1 LTRGDELK
9 ADLAKLE
16 RAFNPRVLAVVGDSG
31 FFQWLRASEN
41 FEGKLYSVQ
50 VNPKTIKQIEEMGI
64 KNYTSLLDI
73 PEPVDFVIVAV
84 GRKYALQVL
93 EDCIRKD
100 VAAAHF
106 FTAGFT
112 ETDTE
117 DGADLER
124 ALTKRATE
132 ANFHLIGP
140 NCMGIFN
147 PAVGLKQAL
156 GQYDGTM
163 GPLGFISQS
172 GTHAIN
178 FSLEAHLQGVD
189 ISKSVSFG
197 NGTVLDSAEYLD
209 YFGRDDS
216 IKVVGMYLEGTRDGQ
231 RLLEVLREVSLK
243 KPVVIWKGGRT
254 EGGSRA
260 VASHTGSLA
269 VSQDIWTAAMRQG
282 GAIPVLGI
290 DELIDTLKALLYLKP
305 VYGNRV
311 VLAGG
316 SGGQSVAITDAFT
329 EAGLEV
335 PSLSQESFDKFE
347 EFFTII
353 GGSYRNPI
361 DTGNPNRLQMERI
374 MGIIEKDTNTDN
386 IVMLMNAS
394 GAGPPGMDDQR
405 DDEIEA
411 IAQMRARTPKPV
423 MVCLQLTMLPRVI
436 ADART
441 VVKKLQDAGVP
452 AFTSLERGAL
462 ALKNALDYYQYR
474 QG

>member
-1 LTRGDELK
+1 MK

-16 RAFNPRVLAVVGDSG
+16 RALNPKVLAVVGDSG
-31 FFQWLRASEN
+31 FFQWLRSSAD
-41 FEGKLYSVQ
+41 FKGKLYSVQ
-50 VNPKTIKQIEEMGI
+50 VNPKTIEQIKEMGVE
-64 KNYTSLLDI
+64 NYTSLLDI
-73 PEPVDFVIVAV
+73 PEPVDLAIVTV
-84 GRKYALQVL
+84 GRKYALQIL
-93 EDCIRKD
+93 EDCIQKE

-106 FTAGFT
+106 FTAGFA

-117 DGADLER
+117 DGIDLER
-124 ALTKRATE
+124 ALTTRAIE
-132 ANFHLIGP
+132 AGFHLIGP

-147 PAVGLKQAL
+147 PAIGLRQNM
-156 GQYDGTM
+156 GQYVGTT
-163 GPLGFISQS
+163 GPIGFISQS

-216 IKVVGMYLEGTRDGQ
+216 IKVIGMYLEGVRDGR
-231 RLLEVLREVSLK
+231 RLLEVLREVSSK

-269 VSQDIWTAAMRQG
+269 VSQDIWTSAMRQG

-305 VYGNRV
+305 VYGDRV

-347 EFFTII
+347 EFFTVI

-361 DTGNPNRLQMERI
+361 DTGNPNRAQMKR
-374 MGIIEKDTNTDN
+374 IIEIIEHDSNTDN

-394 GAGPPGMDDQR
+394 GAGPPGMNDQR
-405 DDEIEA
+405 DDDIKA
-411 IAQMRARTPKPV
+411 ITEMRNRTSKPV

-436 ADART
+436 ADARII
-441 VVKKLQDAGVP
+441 VKELQGNGIP
-452 AFTSLERGAL
+452 AFTSLERGAM
-462 ALKNALDYYQYR
+462 ALKNTLDYYTFR
-474 QG
+474 QA

>member
-1 LTRGDELK
+1 MK

-31 FFQWLRASEN
+31 FFQWLRSSAD
-41 FEGKLYSVQ
+41 FKGQRYSVQ
-50 VNPKTIKQIEEMGI
+50 VNPKTIKQIEEMGV
-64 KNYTSLLDI
+64 KNYISLLDI
-73 PEPVDFVIVAV
+73 PEPVDLAIVTV

-93 EDCIRKD
+93 EDCIQKD
-100 VAAAHF
+100 VAVAHF
-106 FTAGFT
+106 FTAGFA

-124 ALTKRATE
+124 DLTKRAIE

-147 PAVGLKQAL
+147 PAIGLKQNM
-156 GQYDGTM
+156 GQYVGTT

-216 IKVVGMYLEGTRDGQ
+216 IKIIGMYLEGTRDGR
-231 RLLEVLREVSLK
+231 RLIEVLREVSRK
-243 KPVVIWKGGRT
+243 KPVVVWKGGRT

-282 GAIPVLGI
+282 GAIPVLGM
-290 DELIDTLKALLYLKP
+290 DELVDTLKALLYLKP
-305 VYGNRV
+305 VYGDRV

-347 EFFTII
+347 EFFSVI

-361 DTGNPNRLQMERI
+361 DTGNPNRLQMQRI
-374 MGIIEKDTNTDN
+374 MDIIEQDTNTDN

-394 GAGPPGMDDQR
+394 GAGPAGMDDQR
-405 DDEIEA
+405 DDEVKA
-411 IAQMRARTPKPV
+411 VAQMRNRTAKPV

-436 ADART
+436 ADARAI
-441 VVKKLQDAGVP
+441 VKKLQDAGIP

-462 ALKNALDYYQYR
+462 ALRNTLDYYR
-474 QG
+474 FRHE

>member
-1 LTRGDELK
+1 LK

-16 RAFNPRVLAVVGDSG
+16 RAFNPRVLVVVGDSG
-31 FFQWLRASEN
+31 YFQWLRSNAD
-41 FEGKLYSVQ
+41 FKGQLYSVQ
-50 VNPKTIKQIEEMGI
+50 VNPKTIKQIEEMGV

-73 PEPVDFVIVAV
+73 PGPVDLVIVTV
-84 GRKYALQVL
+84 GRKYALQIL
-93 EDCIRKD
+93 EDCIKKD

-124 ALTKRATE
+124 ALTERAIE

-147 PAVGLKQAL
+147 PAVGLKQNM
-156 GQYDGTM
+156 GQYVGTT

-178 FSLEAHLQGVD
+178 FSLEAHLQGID

-209 YFGRDDS
+209 YFGRDET
-216 IKVVGMYLEGTRDGQ
+216 IKAIGMYLEGVRDGR
-231 RLLEVLREVSLK
+231 RLLEVLREVSGK
-243 KPVVIWKGGRT
+243 KPVVVWKGGRT

-260 VASHTGSLA
+260 IASHTGSLA
-269 VSQDIWTAAMRQG
+269 VSQTIWTVAMRQG
-282 GAIPVLGI
+282 GALPVLGM

-335 PSLSQESFDKFE
+335 PPLSQESFDKFQ
-347 EFFTII
+347 EFFTVI
-353 GGSYRNPI
+353 GGSYRNPV

-374 MGIIEKDTNTDN
+374 ISIIEQDTNTDN

-394 GAGPPGMDDQR
+394 GAGPPGMDVQR
-405 DDEIEA
+405 DDEIKA
-411 IAQMRARTPKPV
+411 IAQMRARTSKPV

-441 VVKKLQDAGVP
+441 IVKTLQDAGIP

-462 ALKNALDYYQYR
+462 ALRNALDYYRFR
-474 QG
+474 QR

>member
-1 LTRGDELK
+1 MK

-16 RAFNPRVLAVVGDSG
+16 RAFNPKVLAVVGDSG
-31 FFQWLRASEN
+31 FFQWLRASAD
-41 FEGKLYSVQ
+41 FKGKRYSVQ
-50 VNPKTIKQIEEMGI
+50 VNPKTIAQIKEMGVE
-64 KNYTSLLDI
+64 NYTSLLDI
-73 PEPVDFVIVAV
+73 PESVDLAIVTV
-84 GRKYALQVL
+84 GRKYALQIL
-93 EDCIRKD
+93 EDCIQKD
-100 VAAAHF
+100 VAAAQF

-117 DGADLER
+117 DGIEMER
-124 ALTKRATE
+124 VLTRRAIETG
-132 ANFHLIGP
+132 FHLIGP

-147 PAVGLKQAL
+147 PAIGLRQNM
-156 GQYDGTM
+156 GQYVGTT

-178 FSLEAHLQGVD
+178 FSLEAHLQGMD

-197 NGTVLDSAEYLD
+197 NGSVLDSAEYLD

-216 IKVVGMYLEGTRDGQ
+216 IKVIGMYLEGVRDGR
-231 RLLEVLREVSLK
+231 RLLDILRKVSSK

-269 VSQDIWTAAMRQG
+269 VSQDIWTSAMRQG
-282 GAIPVLGI
+282 GAIPVLGM

-347 EFFTII
+347 EFFTVI

-361 DTGNPNRLQMERI
+361 DTGNPNRAQMERI
-374 MGIIEKDTNTDN
+374 IGIIEHDSNTDN

-394 GAGPPGMDDQR
+394 GAGPAGTNDQR
-405 DDEIEA
+405 DDEIKA
-411 IAQMRARTPKPV
+411 ISAMRNRTSKPV

-441 VVKKLQDAGVP
+441 IVKELQNNGIP
-452 AFTSLERGAL
+452 AFTSLERGAM
-462 ALKNALDYYQYR
+462 ALKNALDYYDFR
-474 QG
+474 QV

>member
-1 LTRGDELK
+1 MK

-16 RAFNPRVLAVVGDSG
+16 RAFNPKVLVVVGDSG
-31 FFQWLRASEN
+31 FFQWLRGSEN
-41 FEGKLYSVQ
+41 FKGKLYSVQ

-73 PEPVDFVIVAV
+73 LEPIDLVIVAV

-93 EDCIRKD
+93 EDCIQKD

-124 ALTKRATE
+124 ALTGRAIE

-147 PAVGLKQAL
+147 PGVGIKQAL
-156 GQYDGTM
+156 GQYTGTT

-209 YFGRDDS
+209 YFGRDEN
-216 IKVVGMYLEGTRDGQ
+216 IKAIGMYLEGTRDGQ

-243 KPVVIWKGGRT
+243 KPVVVWKGGRT

-269 VSQDIWTAAMRQG
+269 ISQDIWTAAMRQG
-282 GAIPVLGI
+282 GAIPVLGM

-347 EFFTII
+347 EFFTVI

-394 GAGPPGMDDQR
+394 GAGPAGMDDQR
-405 DDEIEA
+405 DDEVKAVAE
-411 IAQMRARTPKPV
+411 MRARTSKPV

-441 VVKKLQDAGVP
+441 IVKKLQDAGVP

>member
-1 LTRGDELK
+1 MK
-9 ADLAKLE
+9 ADLSKLE
-16 RAFNPRVLAVVGDSG
+16 RAFNPKVLAVVGDSG
-31 FFQWLRASEN
+31 FFQWLRSSEN
-41 FEGKLYSVQ
+41 FNGKRYSVQ
-50 VNPKTIKQIEEMGI
+50 VNPKTIAQIEEMGVE
-64 KNYTSLLDI
+64 NYTSLLDI
-73 PEPVDFVIVAV
+73 PEPVDLAIVTV
-84 GRKYALQVL
+84 GRKYALQIL
-93 EDCIRKD
+93 EDCIKKD

-106 FTAGFT
+106 FTAGFA

-117 DGADLER
+117 DGIDLER
-124 ALTKRATE
+124 ALTTRAIE
-132 ANFHLIGP
+132 AGFHLIGP

-147 PAVGLKQAL
+147 PAVGLRQNM
-156 GQYDGTM
+156 GQYVGTT
-163 GPLGFISQS
+163 GPIGFISQS

-178 FSLEAHLQGVD
+178 FSLEAHLQGMD

-209 YFGRDDS
+209 YFGRDDT
-216 IKVVGMYLEGTRDGQ
+216 IKVIGMYLEGVRDGR
-231 RLLEVLREVSLK
+231 RLLEVLREVSSK
-243 KPVVIWKGGRT
+243 KPVVVWKGGRT

-269 VSQDIWTAAMRQG
+269 VSQTIWTSAMKQG
-282 GAIPVLGI
+282 GAIPVLGM
-290 DELIDTLKALLYLKP
+290 DELIDTLKALFYLKP
-305 VYGNRV
+305 VYGDRV

-329 EAGLEV
+329 ETGLEV

-347 EFFTII
+347 EFFTVI

-361 DTGNPNRLQMERI
+361 DTGNPNRAQMKR
-374 MGIIEKDTNTDN
+374 IIEIIEHDSNTDN

-405 DDEIEA
+405 DSDIKA
-411 IAQMRARTPKPV
+411 IAEMRNRTSKPV

-441 VVKKLQDAGVP
+441 IVKELQDKGIP
-452 AFTSLERGAL
+452 AFTSLERGAV
-462 ALKNALDYYQYR
+462 ALRNALDYYKYR
-474 QG
+474 QA

>member
-1 LTRGDELK
+1 MK

-31 FFQWLRASEN
+31 YFQWLRSNAD
-41 FEGKLYSVQ
+41 FKGQLYSVQ
-50 VNPKTIKQIEEMGI
+50 VNPKTIKQIEEMGV

-73 PEPVDFVIVAV
+73 PEPVDLVIVTV
-84 GRKYALQVL
+84 GRKYALQIL

-124 ALTKRATE
+124 ALTERAIE

-147 PAVGLKQAL
+147 PAVGLKQEM
-156 GQYDGTM
+156 GQYVGTT

-178 FSLEAHLQGVD
+178 FSLEAHLQGID

-209 YFGRDDS
+209 YFGRDET
-216 IKVVGMYLEGTRDGQ
+216 IKAIGMYLEGVRDGR
-231 RLLEVLREVSLK
+231 RLLEVLREVSSK
-243 KPVVIWKGGRT
+243 KPVVMWKGGRT

-260 VASHTGSLA
+260 IASHTGSLA
-269 VSQDIWTAAMRQG
+269 VSQTIWTAAMRQG
-282 GAIPVLGI
+282 GALPVLGM

-335 PSLSQESFDKFE
+335 PQLSQESFDKFE
-347 EFFTII
+347 EFFTVI
-353 GGSYRNPI
+353 GGSYRNPV

-374 MGIIEKDTNTDN
+374 ISIIEQDTNTDN

-394 GAGPPGMDDQR
+394 GAGPPGMDVQR
-405 DDEIEA
+405 DDEIKA
-411 IAQMRARTPKPV
+411 IAQMRARTSKPV

-441 VVKKLQDAGVP
+441 IVKTLQDAGIP

-462 ALKNALDYYQYR
+462 ALRNALDYYR
-474 QG
+474 FRRG

>member
-1 LTRGDELK
+1 
-9 ADLAKLE
+9 
-16 RAFNPRVLAVVGDSG
+16 
-31 FFQWLRASEN
+31 
-41 FEGKLYSVQ
+41 
-50 VNPKTIKQIEEMGI
+50 M
-64 KNYTSLLDI
+64 
-73 PEPVDFVIVAV
+73 
-84 GRKYALQVL
+84 
-93 EDCIRKD
+93 
-100 VAAAHF
+100 
-106 FTAGFT
+106 
-112 ETDTE
+112 
-117 DGADLER
+117 
-124 ALTKRATE
+124 
-132 ANFHLIGP
+132 
-140 NCMGIFN
+140 
-147 PAVGLKQAL
+147 
-156 GQYDGTM
+156 GQYVGTT

-197 NGTVLDSAEYLD
+197 NGTVLDSPEYLD
-209 YFGRDDS
+209 YFGCDEN
-216 IKVVGMYLEGTRDGQ
+216 IKAIGMYLEGTRDGQ

-243 KPVVIWKGGRT
+243 KPVVVWKGGRT

-282 GAIPVLGI
+282 GAIPVLGM

-347 EFFTII
+347 EFFTVI

-361 DTGNPNRLQMERI
+361 DTGNPNRLQMQRI

-394 GAGPPGMDDQR
+394 GAGPAGMDDQR
-405 DDEIEA
+405 DDEVKAVAE
-411 IAQMRARTPKPV
+411 MRNRNAKPV

-441 VVKKLQDAGVP
+441 IVKKLQDAGVP

-462 ALKNALDYYQYR
+462 ALKNALDYYRFR

>member
-1 LTRGDELK
+1 MK

-31 FFQWLRASEN
+31 YFQWLRASEN
-41 FEGKLYSVQ
+41 FKGQLYSVQ
-50 VNPKTIKQIEEMGI
+50 VNPKTIKQIEEMGV

-73 PEPVDFVIVAV
+73 PEPVDLVIVTV
-84 GRKYALQVL
+84 GRKYALQIL

-124 ALTKRATE
+124 ALTKRAIE

-147 PAVGLKQAL
+147 PAIGLKQNM
-156 GQYDGTM
+156 GQYVGTT

-178 FSLEAHLQGVD
+178 FSLEAHLQGID

-209 YFGRDDS
+209 YFGRDET
-216 IKVVGMYLEGTRDGQ
+216 IKAIGMYLEGVRDGR
-231 RLLEVLREVSLK
+231 RLLEVLREVSSK
-243 KPVVIWKGGRT
+243 KPVVVWKGGRT

-260 VASHTGSLA
+260 IASHTGSLA
-269 VSQDIWTAAMRQG
+269 VSQTIWTAAMRQG
-282 GAIPVLGI
+282 GALPVLGM

-335 PSLSQESFDKFE
+335 PPLSQESFDKFQ
-347 EFFTII
+347 EFFTVI
-353 GGSYRNPI
+353 GGSYRNPV

-374 MGIIEKDTNTDN
+374 ISIIEQDTNTDN

-394 GAGPPGMDDQR
+394 GAGPPGMDVQR
-405 DDEIEA
+405 DDEIKA
-411 IAQMRARTPKPV
+411 IAQMRARTSKPV

-441 VVKKLQDAGVP
+441 IVKTLQDAGIP

-462 ALKNALDYYQYR
+462 ALRNALDYYR
-474 QG
+474 FRHG

>member
-1 LTRGDELK
+1 LK

-31 FFQWLRASEN
+31 YFQWLRSNAD
-41 FEGKLYSVQ
+41 FKGQLYSVQ
-50 VNPKTIKQIEEMGI
+50 VNPKTIKQIEEMGV

-73 PEPVDFVIVAV
+73 PEPVDLVIVTV
-84 GRKYALQVL
+84 GRKYALQIL

-124 ALTKRATE
+124 ALTERAIE

-147 PAVGLKQAL
+147 PAVGLKQEM
-156 GQYDGTM
+156 GQYVGTT

-178 FSLEAHLQGVD
+178 FSLEAHLQGID

-209 YFGRDDS
+209 YFGRDET
-216 IKVVGMYLEGTRDGQ
+216 IKAIGMYLEGVRDGR
-231 RLLEVLREVSLK
+231 RLLEVLREVSSK
-243 KPVVIWKGGRT
+243 KPVVMWKGGRT

-260 VASHTGSLA
+260 IASHTGSLA
-269 VSQDIWTAAMRQG
+269 VSQTIWTAAMRQG
-282 GAIPVLGI
+282 GALPVLGM

-335 PSLSQESFDKFE
+335 PQLSQESFDKFE
-347 EFFTII
+347 EFFTVI
-353 GGSYRNPI
+353 GGSYRNPV

-374 MGIIEKDTNTDN
+374 ISIIEQDTNTDN

-394 GAGPPGMDDQR
+394 GAGPPGMDVQR
-405 DDEIEA
+405 DDEIKA
-411 IAQMRARTPKPV
+411 IAQMRARTSKPV

-441 VVKKLQDAGVP
+441 IVKTLQDAGIP

-462 ALKNALDYYQYR
+462 ALRNALDYYR
-474 QG
+474 FRRG